1 VGGYLFFEI
10 PGFGGKKNS
19 ENRPENWKI
28 SRTGIQSIFKRT
40 GTAISQFFKRT
51 GTAFPSSSRRTGTL
65 EFLKK
70 RSGPTIRFQVPILF

>member
-1 VGGYLFFEI
+1 VGGYLIFEI

-51 GTAFPSSSRRTGTL
+51 GTAISQF
-65 EFLKK
+65 FKK
-70 RSGPTIRFQVPILF
+70 N